1 MHPSLPWGVTQVR
14 TQASLPPQLNTQ
26 AQGGPGPRGRCRGAL
41 QTQPLSA
48 CLCACRFGRRLVLTW
63 NYLQM
68 AVSGTAA
75 AFAPT
80 FPAYCLFRFL
90 AAFGVAGVMMNTSTL
105 RRSPDPGP
113 AREAGAGSRLMLAV
127 SLQ

>member
-1 MHPSLPWGVTQVR
+1 MLGIQSPV
-14 TQASLPPQLNTQ
+14 
-26 AQGGPGPRGRCRGAL
+26 
-41 QTQPLSA
+41 
-48 CLCACRFGRRLVLTW
+48 CLCARRFGRRLVLTW

-80 FPAYCLFRFL
+80 FPVYCLLRFL

-105 RRSPDPGP
+105 RRSP
-113 AREAGAGSRLMLAV
+113 ARALQGRLA
-127 SLQ
+127 QAPR

>member
-1 MHPSLPWGVTQVR
+1 M
-14 TQASLPPQLNTQ
+14 
-26 AQGGPGPRGRCRGAL
+26 
-41 QTQPLSA
+41 
-48 CLCACRFGRRLVLTW
+48 CLCARRFGRRLVLTW

-80 FPAYCLFRFL
+80 FPVYCLLRFL

-105 RRSPDPGP
+105 RRSPGPGP
-113 AREAGAGSRLMLAV
+113 AGKAGSGSPLTLVV